1 MLLNA
6 VRQIVAV
13 LLFCVFFIWSYW
25 GNFPALG
32 APLLLIPAALLL
44 FVLLLPLQKPLS
56 QYSEN
61 ISKFFLEHGFKVFP
75 ALAFLIS
82 LYISLNWFSGLPFVP
97 DEVNYK
103 YLAQAILDGKI
114 TSGLHPHYEF
124 FNFLYT
130 VPSVNGAYSIY
141 QIGFPLFLAP
151 FLALGVPW
159 LANPLLL
166 ALSVF
171 LTGRIAEIFYDRKTA
186 VISMSFAS
194 TSVFLTVLGGTM
206 MAHPFCAAATLG
218 AFYFAILAEK
228 SNNSKQLWINIA
240 ISALFI
246 SALLLAR
253 PQNALFALFFTVL
266 YLFLKFKFVVFF
278 KTGVVYAL
286 IISVFLGL
294 LIYSN
299 YVITGSVTEFKHRK
313 FWDISE
319 PVDDC
324 MGIGL
329 GKGCK
334 FSANTELPE
343 EGLNFTYATEITR
356 QRLEA
361 FLPGLTL
368 NPLFFLLILLPFF
381 KRNRDKS
388 LIFND
393 FFVLSGFLIFFVVYY
408 FYYFPGVTYGARFYF
423 EGSFFLFPL
432 MAQGFVMLLDSA
444 GRGGASARLKFL
456 PESLLFTAFLIQF
469 LVNFPATSAAYAK
482 DWWVTT
488 RLLSSKLQE
497 KNITDGVVFIN
508 PDYFYSSGLPLMNIH
523 KIDRN
528 RLIFA
533 IDLGFES
540 NQKLMDYYKG
550 RRFFWANFHREG
562 DILHSKE
569 PLELDVS
576 EIFRDPA
583 VTKVTVELEH
593 KSYPIDGKPDY
604 CNRYLQMGPIVNNY
618 AGFSLPPE
626 LNEGRLYFFC
636 KFTATDQFYTF
647 GQNFTASGR
656 YLARVTFAAHP
667 VGGKFEFRHGDST
680 HLIDFHSEGIEL
692 KTVEFIENIEEGMNL
707 FTLLPKSPD
716 TYFIIDKFEFFPLP
730 EEKNDGKNS

>member
-1 MLLNA
+1 MKA
-6 VRQIVAV
+6 VRQITAV
-13 LLFCVFFIWSYW
+13 LLFCLFFVWSYW
-25 GNFPALG
+25 GSFSALA
-32 APLLLIPAALLL
+32 APLVLLPAALFVFAIL
-44 FVLLLPLQKPLS
+44 FFTQKSLY
-56 QYSEN
+56 QYNEN
-61 ISKFFLEHGFKVFP
+61 IEEFLLKRGFALFP
-75 ALAFLIS
+75 ALAFAIS
-82 LYISLNWFSGLPFVP
+82 LYISLKWFSGLPFVP

-114 TSGLHPHYEF
+114 TSELHPHYEF

-130 VPSVNGAYSIY
+130 VPSVGGAYSIY

-151 FLALGVPW
+151 FLALGIPW
-159 LANPLLL
+159 LANPLLV

-186 VISMSFAS
+186 VIAMLFAS
-194 TSVFLTVLGGTM
+194 TSVFITVLGGTM

-218 AFYFAILAEK
+218 AFYFAVRAEK
-228 SNNSKQLWINIA
+228 SNDSKQLFKNA
-240 ISALFI
+240 IVSALFI

-253 PQNALFALFFTVL
+253 PQNALFALFFTAF
-266 YLFLKFKFVVFF
+266 YLFLKLKFSRFF

-286 IISVFLGL
+286 VISVFFVL
-294 LIYSN
+294 LVYSN
-299 YVITGSVTEFKHRK
+299 YVITGSVAEFKHQK

-368 NPLFFLLILLPFF
+368 NPLFFLFILIPFF
-381 KRNRDKS
+381 KRNRDNR

-393 FFVLSGFLIFFVVYY
+393 YFMLFGFMIFFVAYY
-408 FYYFPGVTYGARFYF
+408 FYYFPGVTYGARYYF

-432 MAQGFVMLLDSA
+432 MAQGVVTLLDSPGCGEKA
-444 GRGGASARLKFL
+444 VKLKYL
-456 PESLLFTAFLIQF
+456 PESLLIAGLALQFLI
-469 LVNFPATSAAYAK
+469 NFPATSNAYSK

-497 KNITDGVVFIN
+497 KNVTDGVVFIN

-523 KIDRN
+523 KIDAN

-533 IDLGFES
+533 IDLGIES

-569 PLELDVS
+569 PLELDLF

-583 VTKVTVELEH
+583 ITKITVELEH

-626 LNEGRLYFFC
+626 FNDGRLYFFC
-636 KFTATDQFYTF
+636 RFTGTDQFYTF
-647 GQNFTASGR
+647 GQNFTTAGR
-656 YLARVTFAAHP
+656 FLTKVTFAAHP
-667 VGGKFEFRHGDST
+667 VGGKFEFRHNGST
-680 HLIDFHSEGIEL
+680 HPIDFHSEHAEY
-692 KTVEFIENIEEGMNL
+692 KTVEFVEDIERGMNL
-707 FTLLPKSPD
+707 FTLVPKAAGS
-716 TYFIIDKFEFFPLP
+716 YFIIDKIEFFPLA
-730 EEKNDGKNS
+730 EEKNDGKDS

>member
-1 MLLNA
+1 VLLKA

-13 LLFCVFFIWSYW
+13 LLFCLFFIWSYW
-25 GNFPALG
+25 GSFTALLT
-32 APLLLIPAALLL
+32 PLWLIPAALIIFAVL
-44 FVLLLPLQKPLS
+44 FFTKKTAA
-56 QYSEN
+56 QYIEN
-61 ISKFFLEHGFKVFP
+61 IGRFFLEHGFKVFP
-75 ALAFLIS
+75 ALAFVIS
-82 LYISLNWFSGLPFVP
+82 LYISLKWFSGLPFVP

-130 VPSVNGAYSIY
+130 VPSVDGAYSIY

-171 LTGRIAEIFYDRKTA
+171 LTGRIAESFYDRKTA
-186 VISMSFAS
+186 VIAMFLAS

-218 AFYFAILAEK
+218 AFYFAIRAERT
-228 SNNSKQLWINIA
+228 SNSGQLWINIA
-240 ISALFI
+240 VSALFI

-266 YLFLKFKFVVFF
+266 YLFLKFRFAVFF

-294 LIYSN
+294 LVYSN
-299 YVITGSVTEFKHRK
+299 YVITGSVTEFKHQK

-319 PVDDC
+319 PVDNC

-343 EGLNFTYATEITR
+343 EGLNFTYAAEITR

-368 NPLFFLLILLPFF
+368 NPLFFLFILLPFL
-381 KRNRDKS
+381 KRGRDKS

-393 FFVLSGFLIFFVVYY
+393 FFVLAGFLIFFAVYY

-432 MAQGFVMLLDSA
+432 MAQGVVMLLDST
-444 GRGGASARLKFL
+444 GSGGAFPRLRFL
-456 PESLLFTAFLIQF
+456 PESLLLAALIIQIF
-469 LVNFPATSAAYAK
+469 INFPATSSAYAK
-482 DWWVTT
+482 DWWGTT

-508 PDYFYSSGLPLMNIH
+508 PDFFYSSGLPLMNIH

-528 RLIFA
+528 RLVFA
-533 IDLGFES
+533 IDLGIES

-569 PLELDVS
+569 PLELDVI
-576 EIFRDPA
+576 EIFRNPDI
-583 VTKVTVELEH
+583 TKVTVELEH

-604 CNRYLQMGPIVNNY
+604 CNRYLQMGPIVNDY

-636 KFTATDQFYTF
+636 RFSGTDQFYTF
-647 GQNFTASGR
+647 GQTFTTSGR

-667 VGGKFEFRHGDST
+667 VGGEIEFRHKAST
-680 HLIDFHSEGIEL
+680 HLIDFHSERAEL
-692 KTVEFIENIEEGMNL
+692 KTVEFIQDIEQGMNL
-707 FTLLPKSPD
+707 FTLSPKAAGS
-716 TYFIIDKFEFFPLP
+716 YFIIDKIEFFPLP
-730 EEKNDGKNS
+730 EEVNDGKNS

>member
-1 MLLNA
+1 MKA
-6 VRQIVAV
+6 VRQITAV
-13 LLFCVFFIWSYW
+13 LLFCLFFVWSYW
-25 GNFPALG
+25 GSFSALA
-32 APLLLIPAALLL
+32 APLVLLPAALFVFAIL
-44 FVLLLPLQKPLS
+44 FFTPKSLS
-56 QYSEN
+56 QYIEN
-61 ISKFFLEHGFKVFP
+61 IEDFFLKRGFALFP
-75 ALAFLIS
+75 ALAFAIS
-82 LYISLNWFSGLPFVP
+82 LYISLKWFSGLPFVP

-114 TSGLHPHYEF
+114 TSELHPHYEF

-130 VPSVNGAYSIY
+130 VPSVGGAYSIY
-141 QIGFPLFLAP
+141 QIGFPLFLAL

-159 LANPLLL
+159 LANPLLV
-166 ALSVF
+166 AFSVF

-186 VISMSFAS
+186 VIAMFFAS
-194 TSVFLTVLGGTM
+194 TSVFITVLGGTM

-218 AFYFAILAEK
+218 AFYFAVCAEK
-228 SNNSKQLWINIA
+228 SNDSRQLLKNVVV
-240 ISALFI
+240 SALFI
-246 SALLLAR
+246 SVLLLAR

-266 YLFLKFKFVVFF
+266 YLFLKLKFSKFF
-278 KTGVVYAL
+278 KTGVVYTL
-286 IISVFLGL
+286 IISVFFVL
-294 LIYSN
+294 LVYSN
-299 YVITGSVTEFKHRK
+299 YVITGSVAEFKHQK

-368 NPLFFLLILLPFF
+368 NPLFFLFILLPFF
-381 KRNRDKS
+381 KRSRGKL

-393 FFVLSGFLIFFVVYY
+393 YFMLFGFMIFFVAYY
-408 FYYFPGVTYGARFYF
+408 FYYFPGVTYGARYYF

-432 MAQGFVMLLDSA
+432 MAQGVVTLLDTT
-444 GRGGASARLKFL
+444 GRVEKAAKLKYL
-456 PESLLFTAFLIQF
+456 TESLLIAGLALQFLI
-469 LVNFPATSAAYAK
+469 NFPATSDTYSK
-482 DWWVTT
+482 GWWATT

-497 KNITDGVVFIN
+497 KNVTDGVVFIN

-523 KIDRN
+523 KIDAN

-533 IDLGFES
+533 IDLGLES

-569 PLELDVS
+569 PLELDLF

-583 VTKVTVELEH
+583 ITKITVELEH

-618 AGFSLPPE
+618 AGFALPPE
-626 LNEGRLYFFC
+626 FNDGRLYFFC
-636 KFTATDQFYTF
+636 RFTGTDQFYTF
-647 GQNFTASGR
+647 GQNFTTAGR
-656 YLARVTFAAHP
+656 FLTKVTFAAHP
-667 VGGKFEFRHGDST
+667 VGGKFEFRHNGST
-680 HLIDFHSEGIEL
+680 HPIDFHSEHAEYKTIEF
-692 KTVEFIENIEEGMNL
+692 VEDIKQGLNL
-707 FTLLPKSPD
+707 FTFLPKAAGS
-716 TYFIIDKFEFFPLP
+716 YFIIDKIEFFPLA
-730 EEKNDGKNS
+730 EEKNDGKDS